1 MMLRIAEIR
10 GRVIYRFK
18 ENINITKNLGLSFQ
32 IGYEGLLINL
42 SYFQFSFFFSVKKKC
57 LLQPYPYVKRDR
69 VETDEN
75 KERNIQVAYDNLKR
89 SVQLIY
95 VILRMRKNFISCI
108 DL

>member
-1 MMLRIAEIR
+1 M
-10 GRVIYRFK
+10 
-18 ENINITKNLGLSFQ
+18 
-32 IGYEGLLINL
+32 
-42 SYFQFSFFFSVKKKC
+42 
-57 LLQPYPYVKRDR
+57 QPYPYVKRDR